1 MPQVDNGAGLSRE
14 ASISAQALGQM
25 LQTAWGSAV
34 MSEFMSSLPI
44 AGLDGTLRRSRASAN
59 AHLKTGSLRNAN
71 ALAGYVDGASGQRYA
86 LVALI
91 NHANAGG
98 ARPALDALVDWVAQ
112 DVGAPAR

>member
-14 ASISAQALGQM
+14 ARISAQALGRM
-25 LQTAWGSAV
+25 LQAAWNSPV

-44 AGLDGTLRRSRASAN
+44 AGLDGTLRRSKASAT
-59 AHLKTGSLRNAN
+59 AHLKTGSLRDVN

-98 ARPALDALVDWVAQ
+98 ARPVLDALVDWVAQ
-112 DVGAPAR
+112 DAGR

>member
-1 MPQVDNGAGLSRE
+1 VDNGAGLSRE

-91 NHANAGG
+91 NHANAGS

-112 DVGAPAR
+112 DDSSRPR